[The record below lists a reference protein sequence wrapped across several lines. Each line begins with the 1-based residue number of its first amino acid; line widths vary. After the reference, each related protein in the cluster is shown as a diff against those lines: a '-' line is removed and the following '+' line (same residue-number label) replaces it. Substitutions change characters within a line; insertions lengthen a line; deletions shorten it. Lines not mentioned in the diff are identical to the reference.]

1 MSFHK
6 QLILNRWMYRFFRN
20 GNLQI
25 LKSRLGD
32 DRHEGI
38 EDDGQ
43 TRFFHE
49 LSCNLFEVDRI
60 SAEDL
65 RRYDLNIVQ

>member
-6 QLILNRWMYRFFRN
+6 QLVLNRWMYGFFCGGSLN
-20 GNLQI
+20 A

-43 TRFFHE
+43 TRFF
-49 LSCNLFEVDRI
+49 
-60 SAEDL
+60 
-65 RRYDLNIVQ
+65 Q